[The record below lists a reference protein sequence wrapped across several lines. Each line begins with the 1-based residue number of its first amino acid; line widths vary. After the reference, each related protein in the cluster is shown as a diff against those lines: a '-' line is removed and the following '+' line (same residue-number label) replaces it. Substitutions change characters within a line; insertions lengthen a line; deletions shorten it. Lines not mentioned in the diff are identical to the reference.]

1 MRYKAKRVD
10 ALTKCIFVDKKIKNK
25 IVEKL

>member
-1 MRYKAKRVD
+1 MQYRAKRIN

-25 IVEKL
+25 IVERF